1 MPRITLL
8 ISLFL
13 ILNFNSQA
21 QYFLPEQDYA
31 LALKNTTLVIELLH
45 EATLSDSLK
54 NTFLK
59 KAFTEQW
66 DYCKI
71 EFAIREEIEA
81 QWEKHDES
89 YSFLLQDGAKT
100 DFVKDQE
107 LPDAFDYKLFD
118 FSLES
123 LIFGGNN
130 ADYYD
135 GEGNG
140 YDRYTMFSFF
150 NYNFTLFQMLKKG

>member
-81 QWEKHDES
+81 QWEKHDEAIPF
-89 YSFLLQDGAKT
+89 YFKMELRQILLKT
-100 DFVKDQE
+100 K
-107 LPDAFDYKLFD
+107 
-118 FSLES
+118 
-123 LIFGGNN
+123 
-130 ADYYD
+130 
-135 GEGNG
+135 
-140 YDRYTMFSFF
+140 
-150 NYNFTLFQMLKKG
+150 NYPMLLTISCLTSV